1 MYSMDDIKMALRLY
15 NFLQQHGE
23 LTIDQDKELY
33 NSFNENNIRDILI
46 EIGEEVEV
54 HIKKYDDT
62 IYIIPYV
69 DNEFLGYKRA
79 ELKREIFG
87 RTDIRN
93 IEYFLS
99 MYIIIVLISEFY
111 SGGSSNVPIR
121 DLVDIGEIDERL
133 TDKLEFLQEKDNK
146 QLEDETSLAI
156 SDISKYWFTLINEDD
171 SAKIRTR
178 RWYIY
183 QVCKF
188 LKNEKLVNIQ
198 DETVIIPTNKMK
210 RLVSNYF
217 LDYERLSEINRILD
231 TKKDDSGDVNNA

>member
-1 MYSMDDIKMALRLY
+1 MYSMDDIKLAIRVY

-33 NSFNENNIRDILI
+33 NSFNENNVRDILI
-46 EIGEEVEV
+46 EIGEEVQV

-62 IYIIPYV
+62 IYLIPYV

-87 RTDIRN
+87 RTDIKN

-99 MYIIIVLISEFY
+99 MYIIIVLISKFY
-111 SGGSSNVPIR
+111 NGGSSNVRTR
-121 DLVDIGEIDERL
+121 DLIDIGEIDETI
-133 TDKLEFLQEKDNK
+133 TDKLEFLKEKDNK
-146 QLEDETSLAI
+146 QLEEETNLAI
-156 SDISKYWFTLINEDD
+156 SDIAKYWFTLINEDD

-183 QVCKF
+183 QICRF
-188 LKNEKLVNIQ
+188 LKNENLVNIQ
-198 DETVIIPTNKMK
+198 DETVIIPTNKMN

-231 TKKDDSGDVNNA
+231 TKKDDSEDVNNA

>member
-1 MYSMDDIKMALRLY
+1 MYSMDDIKLALRVY

-33 NSFNENNIRDILI
+33 NSFNENNVRDILI
-46 EIGEEVEV
+46 EVGEEVQV

-62 IYIIPYV
+62 IYLIPYV

-111 SGGSSNVPIR
+111 SGRGSNVRTR
-121 DLVDIGEIDERL
+121 DLIDIGEIDEKI
-133 TDKLEFLQEKDNK
+133 TDKLEFLQEKDIK
-146 QLEDETSLAI
+146 ILEEETSLAI
-156 SDISKYWFTLINEDD
+156 SDIAKYWFTLINEDD
-171 SAKIRTR
+171 STKIRTR

-183 QVCKF
+183 QICRF
-188 LKNEKLVNIQ
+188 LKSENLVNIQ
-198 DETVIIPTNKMK
+198 DETVIIPTNKMN
-210 RLVSNYF
+210 RLVLNYF

-231 TKKDDSGDVNNA
+231 SKKEDSGDVNNA

>member
-133 TDKLEFLQEKDNK
+133 TDKLEFLQKKDNK

-156 SDISKYWFTLINEDD
+156 SDIAKYWFTLINEDD

-188 LKNEKLVNIQ
+188 LKNENLVNIQ

>member
-1 MYSMDDIKMALRLY
+1 MYSMDDIKLAIRVY

-23 LTIDQDKELY
+23 LTIDGDKELY
-33 NSFNENNIRDILI
+33 NSFNENNVRDILI
-46 EIGEEVEV
+46 EIGEEVQV

-62 IYIIPYV
+62 IYLIPYV

-87 RTDIRN
+87 RTDIKN

-99 MYIIIVLISEFY
+99 MYIIIVLISKFY
-111 SGGSSNVPIR
+111 NGGSSNIRTR
-121 DLVDIGEIDERL
+121 DLIDIGEIDETI
-133 TDKLEFLQEKDNK
+133 TDKLEFLKERDNK
-146 QLEDETSLAI
+146 QLEGETNLAI
-156 SDISKYWFTLINEDD
+156 SDIAKYWFTLINEDD

-183 QVCKF
+183 QICRF
-188 LKNEKLVNIQ
+188 LKNENLVNIQ
-198 DETVIIPTNKMK
+198 DETVIIPTNKMN

-231 TKKDDSGDVNNA
+231 TNKEDSEDVNNA

>member
-1 MYSMDDIKMALRLY
+1 MYSMDDIKLAIRVY

-23 LTIDQDKELY
+23 LTIDGDKELY
-33 NSFNENNIRDILI
+33 NSFNENNVRDILI
-46 EIGEEVEV
+46 EIGEEVQV

-62 IYIIPYV
+62 IYLIPYV

-87 RTDIRN
+87 RTDIKN

-99 MYIIIVLISEFY
+99 MYIIIVLISKFY
-111 SGGSSNVPIR
+111 NGGSSNIRTR
-121 DLVDIGEIDERL
+121 DLIDIGEIDETI
-133 TDKLEFLQEKDNK
+133 TDKLEFLKGNDNNK
-146 QLEDETSLAI
+146 LEEETNLAI
-156 SDISKYWFTLINEDD
+156 SDIAKYWFTLINEDD

-183 QVCKF
+183 QICRF
-188 LKNEKLVNIQ
+188 LKNENLVNIQ
-198 DETVIIPTNKMK
+198 DETVIIPTNKMN

-231 TKKDDSGDVNNA
+231 TKKDDSGDANNA

>member
-1 MYSMDDIKMALRLY
+1 MYSMDDIKLALRVY

-33 NSFNENNIRDILI
+33 SSFNENNVRDILI
-46 EIGEEVEV
+46 EVGEEVQV

-62 IYIIPYV
+62 IYLIPYV

-111 SGGSSNVPIR
+111 SGRGSNVRTR
-121 DLVDIGEIDERL
+121 DLIDIGEIDEKI
-133 TDKLEFLQEKDNK
+133 TDKLEFLQEKDIK
-146 QLEDETSLAI
+146 ILEEETNLAI
-156 SDISKYWFTLINEDD
+156 SDIAKYWFTLINEDD
-171 SAKIRTR
+171 STKIRTR

-183 QVCKF
+183 QICRF
-188 LKNEKLVNIQ
+188 LKSENLVNVQ
-198 DETVIIPTNKMK
+198 DETVIIPTNIMN
-210 RLVSNYF
+210 RLVLNYF
-217 LDYERLSEINRILD
+217 LDYKRLSEINRILD
-231 TKKDDSGDVNNA
+231 SKKEDSGDVNNA